1 MVRALLQHPL
11 IDPNKAMGGYPETAL
26 YYAADHAE
34 IDYVRLLI
42 AHPKT
47 DVNKGRSD
55 GRTPLIR
62 LKLGIHNL
70 SQLFYELGS
79 KNLTYN
85 NIE

>member
-42 AHPKT
+42 YNHINHKAWLDTNP
-47 DVNKGRSD
+47 
-55 GRTPLIR
+55 TPLEATI
-62 LKLGIHNL
+62 
-70 SQLFYELGS
+70 QEAAY
-79 KNLTYN
+79 
-85 NIE
+85 